1 MTQPAL
7 RPLPNMVDT
16 IVVASPTQ
24 LKGANTGRLRCSG
37 VLSRCEVSERA
48 VRTLGVVLEA
58 PTLDNRTGVGQV
70 HKPMLVQ
77 AFVAQPAVEAL
88 DVGVLHR
95 LARADERQAYAL
107 RVGPRIQ
114 DAALELAPV
123 VDGDGLRQSAQF
135 GEPVER
141 CGDPRAGQRS
151 VDLDGQAF

>member
-37 VLSRCEVSERA
+37 VLSRCEVPERA
-48 VRTLGVVLEA
+48 VRALGVVLEA
-58 PTLDNRTGVGQV
+58 PTLDNRTGVGHV

-95 LARADERQAYAL
+95 LARADERQAHPL
-107 RVGPRIQ
+107 RIGPCI
-114 DAALELAPV
+114 EHLA
-123 VDGDGLRQSAQF
+123 F
-135 GEPVER
+135 K
-141 CGDPRAGQRS
+141 
-151 VDLDGQAF
+151 LDRKSTRLNSSHVKIS